1 MELVILISPNTTVP
15 RIKTYSF
22 LSRFHWFSKRG
33 FPNFFQEIDYQ
44 IVFLF
49 KSGRDFLQDLI

>member
-1 MELVILISPNTTVP
+1 MELFILISPNTTVP

-44 IVFLF
+44 KVFLF
-49 KSGRDFLQDLI
+49 KSGRDFL